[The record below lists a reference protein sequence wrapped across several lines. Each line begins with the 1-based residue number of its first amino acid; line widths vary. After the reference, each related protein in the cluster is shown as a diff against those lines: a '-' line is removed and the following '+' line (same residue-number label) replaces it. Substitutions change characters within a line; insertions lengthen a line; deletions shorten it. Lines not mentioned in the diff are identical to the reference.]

1 MEEKKYDVSDSIALE
16 ALNQEKQ
23 NVLNKKSLL
32 PYVGEL
38 TTKILKETEGFFKEE
53 YKRQIDPKITQYV
66 ELLQKE
72 PVFVV
77 DLENPVGEPDVYIK
91 RGDKRVKKRDDFILN
106 FDLIVNESLKNCLHP
121 QVAQTLAAEYA
132 SMKTSYLSKLTLEN
146 QNTISS
152 EKIKHFNNEI
162 LSARNLYASE
172 LTGRKPEKFNEMIT
186 KLTDSVNSLAI
197 TNDQKK
203 VLFQK
208 IKTGFTIPAANDSMD
223 IYAKDNNVI
232 ALDSILSHLSDN
244 EQKLYIN
251 KFTEEKNRKTALVED
266 IYDKNSDNYI
276 LKDKIFEN
284 YFSAIFNNDE
294 PNQADKFIEQIAGHD
309 DIRKEFEKTK
319 ETFTKLAIEKPIV
332 DYKKPRDLLEYKQ
345 SLTEKYK
352 KDPKAIEYMTTYVDE
367 LLNQSFFS
375 PVDYLKKVSPVWDNP
390 AKVDKDGNTYYDL
403 PDVHIINNRQVDL
416 THRQMNTDFLFSKD
430 EIHSFQKK
438 ILDLPKEKRYNKFL
452 QLMNNY
458 SEVPETSK
466 KIVNQLLLD
475 PTTSGELSMFAGVT
489 AYSSP
494 IIQKRFSEAWNHDL
508 STNSGL
514 KGEAPNIKDINAAI
528 MGNSTIKKL
537 DRYLVSRNIP
547 SHNIDGI
554 VNTIRVMSQYSL
566 YNKGLDG
573 VDIVDYNETNK
584 QVNEYINDVYVIG
597 NKNDFHFKNLANNK
611 KLTKDVVDKTNYI
624 FNTIKLKRFINLYV
638 EESKEDKYN
647 VLNTLKWNPVVES
660 QIRNFSGKD
669 EMSEKAVLKLFQEII
684 PKQLIY
690 EEDTKGNVVVG
701 FRLQNSFHP
710 LINEEREIVKYSRQ
724 EFLSQDTKW
733 FESYARETN
742 VGGLEPLEYEK
753 RAYESRK
760 LRTRPVNELDEV
772 I

>member
-1 MEEKKYDVSDSIALE
+1 
-16 ALNQEKQ
+16 
-23 NVLNKKSLL
+23 
-32 PYVGEL
+32 
-38 TTKILKETEGFFKEE
+38 
-53 YKRQIDPKITQYV
+53 
-66 ELLQKE
+66 
-72 PVFVV
+72 
-77 DLENPVGEPDVYIK
+77 
-91 RGDKRVKKRDDFILN
+91 
-106 FDLIVNESLKNCLHP
+106 
-121 QVAQTLAAEYA
+121 
-132 SMKTSYLSKLTLEN
+132 
-146 QNTISS
+146 
-152 EKIKHFNNEI
+152 
-162 LSARNLYASE
+162 
-172 LTGRKPEKFNEMIT
+172 
-186 KLTDSVNSLAI
+186 
-197 TNDQKK
+197 
-203 VLFQK
+203 
-208 IKTGFTIPAANDSMD
+208 
-223 IYAKDNNVI
+223 
-232 ALDSILSHLSDN
+232 
-244 EQKLYIN
+244 
-251 KFTEEKNRKTALVED
+251 
-266 IYDKNSDNYI
+266 
-276 LKDKIFEN
+276 
-284 YFSAIFNNDE
+284 
-294 PNQADKFIEQIAGHD
+294 
-309 DIRKEFEKTK
+309 
-319 ETFTKLAIEKPIV
+319 
-332 DYKKPRDLLEYKQ
+332 
-345 SLTEKYK
+345 
-352 KDPKAIEYMTTYVDE
+352 
-367 LLNQSFFS
+367 
-375 PVDYLKKVSPVWDNP
+375 
-390 AKVDKDGNTYYDL
+390 
-403 PDVHIINNRQVDL
+403 
-416 THRQMNTDFLFSKD
+416 
-430 EIHSFQKK
+430 
-438 ILDLPKEKRYNKFL
+438 
-452 QLMNNY
+452 MNNY